1 MSSRDDDEQRV
12 MHSRSNNIELM
23 INDGED
29 KAIILSLFVLI
40 CCNTNAIE

>member
-23 INDGED
+23 INNGED
-29 KAIILSLFVLI
+29 KAIEELFQ
-40 CCNTNAIE
+40 